1 MPAHTPSAIAFSV
14 TGETRETP
22 LEALREIWRF
32 RALVAELVQRDLRI
46 RYKKRVGGILWSL
59 LPSLMQVA
67 IISLMVSLFL
77 KPIEGGIS
85 GYLLP
90 VIFLWEFF
98 KNTVLDSAQSMVL
111 NAQLARKI
119 YFPRAILPIVALLTN
134 LLHFVISFAFMM
146 VYFLVKPWDN
156 PVYPQHLQP
165 KFLLV
170 FPIVLC
176 VGFLALGVGY
186 LLAYLSTLYD
196 DVRFLLTNVLQLL
209 QFTIP
214 IFYTLEQVAARPR
227 VYPIYMLN
235 PIASL
240 VAGFQRA
247 LLPPPGVAGTTPV
260 AFPALYVAIG
270 CASSLV
276 ILLLGFVIFERS
288 KWTMMER
295 L

>member
-1 MPAHTPSAIAFSV
+1 MPNHSQPTISFTV

-22 LEALREIWRF
+22 LEAVREIWRF
-32 RALVAELVQRDLRI
+32 RALIVELVQRDLRI

-67 IISLMVSLFL
+67 IISLMVNLFL
-77 KPIEGGIS
+77 TSPDAGIS

-90 VIFLWEFF
+90 VVFLWEFF
-98 KNTVLDSAQSMVL
+98 KNTILDSAQSMVL

-119 YFPRAILPIVALLTN
+119 YFPRAILPIVTLLTN

-146 VYFLVKPWDN
+146 VYFLVKPWNN

-176 VGFLALGVGY
+176 VGFLALGFGY

-209 QFTIP
+209 YYTIP
-214 IFYTLEQVAARPR
+214 VFYTLEQVAARPNI
-227 VYPIYMLN
+227 YPIYMLN
-235 PIASL
+235 PIAAL

-247 LLPPPGVAGTTPV
+247 LLPPIKIGTALPV
-260 AFPALYVAIG
+260 AYPATYVAIG
-270 CASSLV
+270 CAVSV
-276 ILLLGFVIFERS
+276 VVLLLGFVIFERT

>member
-1 MPAHTPSAIAFSV
+1 MPAHSHPTISFTV

-32 RALVAELVQRDLRI
+32 RVLIVELVQRDLRI

-59 LPSLMQVA
+59 FPSLMQVA
-67 IISLMVSLFL
+67 IISLMVNLFL
-77 KPIEGGIS
+77 QPIEGFS

-90 VIFLWEFF
+90 VVFLWEFF
-98 KNTVLDSAQSMVL
+98 KNTVLDAAQSMVL

-119 YFPRAILPIVALLTN
+119 YFPRAILPIVTLLTN
-134 LLHFVISFAFMM
+134 LLHFLISFAFML
-146 VYFLVKPWDN
+146 VYFLVKPWND
-156 PVYPQHLQP
+156 PVYPQNLQP

-186 LLAYLSTLYD
+186 MMAYLSTIYD
-196 DVRFLLTNVLQLL
+196 DVRFLLTNFLQLL
-209 QFTIP
+209 YYTIP
-214 IFYTLEQVAARPR
+214 VFYTLEQVAARPNI
-227 VYPIYMLN
+227 YSIYMLN

-247 LLPPPGVAGTTPV
+247 LLPPLKVHDIAPV
-260 AFPALYVAIG
+260 AFPTTYVALG
-270 CASSLV
+270 CASSIV
-276 ILLLGFVIFERS
+276 ILLLGFVVFERS

>member
-1 MPAHTPSAIAFSV
+1 MTSRSQPSTSFTV

-32 RALVAELVQRDLRI
+32 RALVLELVQRDLRI

-67 IISLMVSLFL
+67 IISLMVTLFL

-98 KNTVLDSAQSMVL
+98 KNTVLDSAQSMIL

-119 YFPRAILPIVALLTN
+119 YFPRAILPIVTLLTN
-134 LLHFVISFAFMM
+134 LLHFIISFAFMM
-146 VYFLVKPWDN
+146 AYFLVKPWDD

-176 VGFLALGVGY
+176 VGFLALGFGY

-196 DVRFLLTNVLQLL
+196 DVRFLLTNFLQLL

-214 IFYTLEQVAARPR
+214 IFYTLEQVAARPTI
-227 VYPIYMLN
+227 YPIYMLN
-235 PIASL
+235 PVASL

-247 LLPPPGVAGTTPV
+247 LLPPPKASRAELCRSPFPRLTSPWVARRAWWFCCWV
-260 AFPALYVAIG
+260 
-270 CASSLV
+270 SSSSSV
-276 ILLLGFVIFERS
+276 PSGR
-288 KWTMMER
+288 
-295 L
+295 

>member
-1 MPAHTPSAIAFSV
+1 MQPATSFTV

-32 RALVAELVQRDLRI
+32 RVLIVELVQRDLRI

-59 LPSLMQVA
+59 FPSLMQVA
-67 IISLMVSLFL
+67 IISLMVNLFL
-77 KPIEGGIS
+77 RPTEGIS

-90 VIFLWEFF
+90 VVFLWQFF
-98 KNTVLDSAQSMVL
+98 QNTVLDAAQSMVL

-119 YFPRAILPIVALLTN
+119 YFPRAILPIVTLLTN
-134 LLHFVISFAFMM
+134 LLHFTISFAFML
-146 VYFLVKPWDN
+146 VYFLVKPWHH
-156 PVYPQHLQP
+156 PVYPQNLQP

-170 FPIVLC
+170 FPIVFCLGC
-176 VGFLALGVGY
+176 LALGVGY

-209 QFTIP
+209 YFTVP
-214 IFYTLEQVAARPR
+214 VFYTLEQVHARPD
-227 VYPIYMLN
+227 VYPYYMLN
-235 PIASL
+235 PVAAL

-247 LLPPPGVAGTTPV
+247 LLPPLAVPGTTPV
-260 AFPALYVAIG
+260 AFPLFYVVIG
-270 CASSLV
+270 CISSLV
-276 ILLLGFVIFERS
+276 ILLLGFLIFERS

>member
-1 MPAHTPSAIAFSV
+1 MQPAISFTV

-32 RALVAELVQRDLRI
+32 RALIVELVQRDLRI
-46 RYKKRVGGILWSL
+46 RYKKRVGGVLWSL
-59 LPSLMQVA
+59 FPSLMQVA
-67 IISLMVSLFL
+67 IISLMVNLFL
-77 KPIEGGIS
+77 TPTEGIS

-90 VIFLWEFF
+90 VVFLWQFF
-98 KNTVLDSAQSMVL
+98 QNTVLDAAQSMVL

-119 YFPRAILPIVALLTN
+119 YFPRAILPIVTLLTN
-134 LLHFVISFAFMM
+134 LLHFVASFVFMLI
-146 VYFLVKPWDN
+146 YFFVKPWSH
-156 PVYPQHLQP
+156 PIYPQHLQP

-186 LLAYLSTLYD
+186 LLSYLSTLYD

-209 QFTIP
+209 YFTVP
-214 IFYTLEQVAARPR
+214 VFYTLEQVNARPD

-235 PIASL
+235 PIAAL

-247 LLPPPGVAGTTPV
+247 LLPPLEVGNMTPV
-260 AFPALYVAIG
+260 AFPLTYVLIA
-270 CASSLV
+270 CATSV
-276 ILLLGFVIFERS
+276 VVLLLGFLIFERS
-288 KWTMMER
+288 KWMMMER